1 VKSWERSLWWCTA
14 APGVKN
20 RSGLQGR
27 LRRRRRLN
35 SFRQFFCAREIS
47 RSLELVRVSIT
58 VANGSEFVSRA
69 MEAWTYLMSVRKS
82 SGSVM
87 ITIGCG
93 RTVRS
98 MTTLPMT
105 SQSGGQQGAQ
115 PPRYGQ
121 VKKALPHHL
130 TFQLFLIFEWN
141 LLFMRRIRG
150 VLLGFLG
157 LFTRD
162 FFWARPY
169 EEAFLEFRPGP

>member
-1 VKSWERSLWWCTA
+1 
-14 APGVKN
+14 
-20 RSGLQGR
+20 
-27 LRRRRRLN
+27 
-35 SFRQFFCAREIS
+35 
-47 RSLELVRVSIT
+47 
-58 VANGSEFVSRA
+58 
-69 MEAWTYLMSVRKS
+69 
-82 SGSVM
+82 M

-150 VLLGFLG
+150 VLLGFFG

-162 FFWARPY
+162 FFGRALIRRHFSSFALDY
-169 EEAFLEFRPGP
+169 SCSQQR